1 MSDRQLEAL
10 FFMAFLIGLFALL
23 HVARAEVIM
32 RDDGGQIGAYI
43 QRAATAESIEI
54 RGECYSACTLL
65 LRAENVCVS
74 REAAL
79 YFHMPR
85 FEAPDGTVRV
95 AWEFK
100 DWVMGKYPEPIR
112 DMIEEFGGLKE
123 EFTMISGGTVIDY
136 AGVDDCD
143 EKPFEAE
150 ELWFQK

>member
-1 MSDRQLEAL
+1 MSARKIIAL
-10 FFMAFLIGLFALL
+10 CAILA
-23 HVARAEVIM
+23 ASPASAEVIM
-32 RDDGGQIGAYI
+32 RDDGGQIRDYI

-74 REAAL
+74 REATL

-85 FEAPDGTVRV
+85 FELPDGSVIV
-95 AWEFK
+95 AWEHK
-100 DWVMGKYPEPIR
+100 DWVMNKYPEPIR

-123 EFTMISGGTVIDY
+123 EFTTISGGTVIDY

-143 EKPFEAE
+143 EKPFESQVP
-150 ELWFQK
+150 WFEK